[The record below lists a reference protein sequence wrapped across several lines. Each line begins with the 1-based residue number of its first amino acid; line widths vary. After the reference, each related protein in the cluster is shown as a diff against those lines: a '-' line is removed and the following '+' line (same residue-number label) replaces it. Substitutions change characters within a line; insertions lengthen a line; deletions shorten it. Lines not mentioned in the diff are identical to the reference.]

1 MTDLQRETA
10 ALLRALGAGLD
21 VALDPDEAAAC
32 GLRVD
37 DRLDLALGC
46 DERRA
51 AVVASARVGELPA
64 NAPEAALRRLLA
76 ANHGADADVDTVWS
90 LSGDTVVLTRRFP
103 LVELDAQVLATALSE
118 LVAQAFEEQDA
129 LSAAP
134 AAAEPSPT
142 LFGLVTA

>member
-21 VALDPDEAAAC
+21 VALEPDDHAAC
-32 GLRVD
+32 GMRID

-51 AVVASARVGELPA
+51 SVIASARVGELPA
-64 NAPEAALRRLLA
+64 TAPEAALRRLLA
-76 ANHGADADVDTVWS
+76 ANHGADAEVDAVWS

-103 LVELDAQVLATALSE
+103 LAELDAQVLATALSE

-129 LSAAP
+129 LSGTP
-134 AAAEPSPT
+134 AAADVPPSM
-142 LFGLVTA
+142 FGMVTA